1 VGATVAVVEG
11 AALIVN
17 GLAVAFV
24 VLRDGITGPSA
35 VASPLG
41 VAVEVLLYLAFGAAL
56 LWIGRGLLQGR
67 SAALT
72 PFALAQILG
81 LAVSIPLAQ
90 GGGASRVVGWIATGL
105 IIAGLAAWGVLLRRR
120 LAVDESS

>member
-1 VGATVAVVEG
+1 VAAAVAFVEG
-11 AALIVN
+11 AALIAN

-41 VAVEVLLYLAFGAAL
+41 VTVEVLLYLAFGAAL
-56 LWIGRGLLQGR
+56 LWIARGLWQGR
-67 SAALT
+67 DASMT

-81 LAVSIPLAQ
+81 LAVSVPLAQ
-90 GGGASRVVGWIATGL
+90 GGGASRVVGWLATGL
-105 IIAGLAAWGVLLRRR
+105 IVTGLAAWGVLLRRR
-120 LAVDESS
+120 LAVGDAP